1 MLLATTTGVIN
12 AVDLALHEAAG
23 QELAAAGAGRQLGG
37 WQGGGHVQD
46 TGTGALILIE
56 WFIA

>member
-37 WQGGGHVQD
+37 GGTGGGICNIWVP
-46 TGTGALILIE
+46 
-56 WFIA
+56 